1 MVDENKPVVD
11 AIQKS
16 EANEERRHQESQ
28 ESEKKTE
35 GALKEVTKS
44 IKVFNK
50 AEKKNQE
57 KLYIYSTNQVPDYIS
72 TT

>member
-28 ESEKKTE
+28 DSEKKTE
-35 GALKEVTKS
+35 SALKEVTKS
-44 IKVFNK
+44 IQVFNK
-50 AEKKNQE
+50 EETKEKRN
-57 KLYIYSTNQVPDYIS
+57 
-72 TT
+72 

>member
-11 AIQKS
+11 EIKKS
-16 EANEERRHQESQ
+16 DANEERRHQESQ

-50 AEKKNQE
+50 EETKENK
-57 KLYIYSTNQVPDYIS
+57 
-72 TT
+72 